1 MPLPNS
7 LPWMESVD
15 AKMIRAHENIFEL
28 AREINEWFA
37 SITINIYLKNAP
49 HLPNPW
55 MVAVASDYV
64 PPVRLSVLLGECIH
78 NMRSAVDNLV
88 CGLVRTTKPRSKCSG
103 LAFPMLKDAN
113 EWDRKTDQKVKGVP
127 DAAIATIKQLQPQP
141 GSVHSSPLTI
151 LNKLSNL
158 DKHCGCNF
166 SLAYARDTVFRLH
179 VGQGRILEIRPGK
192 QLYLGDAHDFVL
204 PIDKRLVAAGT
215 RVQSSGTLVLTLQEE
230 GPWGD
235 APVMEVLQYCF
246 DYVERSVIGPLTH
259 FFKGNN

>member
-127 DAAIATIKQLQPQP
+127 DAAIATIKQLQPHP
-141 GSVHSSPLTI
+141 T
-151 LNKLSNL
+151 
-158 DKHCGCNF
+158 C
-166 SLAYARDTVFRLH
+166 
-179 VGQGRILEIRPGK
+179 QGRAPDRRPPRQLAHCRTGK
-192 QLYLGDAHDFVL
+192 T
-204 PIDKRLVAAGT
+204 PAGECRT
-215 RVQSSGTLVLTLQEE
+215 RVTRGQKELRNSRYADRMWPPARRTAVALCG
-230 GPWGD
+230 
-235 APVMEVLQYCF
+235 F
-246 DYVERSVIGPLTH
+246 DSVT
-259 FFKGNN
+259 